1 VKAASELDPRLTQR
15 LAVQLIDIRKTLDR
29 DDPFKHTSRMGSILS
44 SPYIP
49 SQALSSHLNEVA
61 EAIME
66 VPANNPHR
74 LELASAAFKMVIQGL
89 PDECKVV
96 GMEWWYAWK
105 DKIEDKQTREEGWWS
120 RIAARL

>member
-1 VKAASELDPRLTQR
+1 MKAASELDPHLVQR
-15 LAVQLIDIRKTLDR
+15 LAAQLVVIRKTLNR
-29 DDPFKHTSRMGSILS
+29 GDPFEHTSRMGSILS

-49 SQALSSHLNEVA
+49 RPALLSHLNEVA

-66 VPANNPHR
+66 VPVDNPHR

-89 PDECKVV
+89 PDESKVV

-105 DKIEDKQTREEGWWS
+105 DKIEDKQTRDEGWLS